1 MSKERSLLPLLLGIS
16 ALGIALVAG
25 GVYVFSGYLVKQA
38 GQAAQSLPR
47 PSRTD
52 TSSLE
57 SMDRGPMYPG
67 AVRVEDS
74 TYRIAVDLPAHGSY
88 QVLTGSYFTHDSL
101 EKAIA
106 YYRHY
111 FNVNGQA
118 IEHLEPGGARWA
130 QKLDGH
136 ERVVV
141 LQQDT
146 KDRDRLNIH
155 LAVIFEED

>member
-38 GQAAQSLPR
+38 GQAAESLPR
-47 PSRTD
+47 PRKD
-52 TSSLE
+52 GSSLE
-57 SMDRGPMYPG
+57 STDRGTMYPG

-74 TYRIAVDLPAHGSY
+74 TYKIAVDLPAHGDY
-88 QVLTGSYFTHDSL
+88 QVLTGSYITHDSL
-101 EKAIA
+101 EEAIA

-111 FNVNGQA
+111 FKVNGQA
-118 IEHLEPGGARWA
+118 TERLEPGGARWV
-130 QKLDGH
+130 QKMDRD

-141 LQQDT
+141 LQQDA

-155 LAVIFEED
+155 LAVILEED